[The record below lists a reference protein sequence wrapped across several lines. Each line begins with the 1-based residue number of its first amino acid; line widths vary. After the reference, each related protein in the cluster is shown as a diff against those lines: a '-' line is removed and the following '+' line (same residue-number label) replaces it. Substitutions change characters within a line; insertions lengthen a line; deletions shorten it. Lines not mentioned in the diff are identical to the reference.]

1 MVGPYS
7 FKGETMSKLLEN
19 LNLEQQQA
27 VTHKNGPLLI
37 VAGAGTG
44 KTTVVTR
51 RLAWL
56 VENKLAKTEE
66 ILTLTFT
73 DKASQELE
81 ERIDQLLPYGF
92 LDLWIHTF
100 HSFCE
105 RILKQ
110 HCLEI
115 GLPGDFKLLTQTESW
130 LLVRENLEK
139 FDLDYYKPLGN
150 PTKFIHALLKH
161 FSRCKD
167 EMIFP
172 SDYLQYAE
180 SLVLDS
186 DLIVE
191 GTIYDEKKKYQEIAN
206 AYHTYN
212 QLLLDNNALDF
223 GDLIA
228 YTLKLFKERPQ
239 ILNIYRQQ
247 FKYILVDEFQDTN
260 LAQYEL
266 IKLLAMPQNN
276 LTVVGD
282 DDQSIYKF
290 RGAAISNI
298 LHFKNDFPE
307 ATLIALISNYRS
319 RQNILD
325 HAYKVISYNNPDR
338 LEVKLNINKK
348 LSSQNKTDGLIEVI
362 KTRTGEEEA
371 KKVAEKIQF
380 LKIQEEERGSYCTW
394 NDFAILIRSNSEA
407 DLFTLA
413 LDKLDIPFQF
423 LASSG
428 LYRQELVLDIIAYL
442 KLLDNYHENG
452 AMYRILSSSFINLDF
467 DDLVKINYQSKK
479 KTQSI
484 FETLKTRQVLN
495 LTEKSLEKI
504 DNLLRLI
511 DKHTQLAK
519 NLPTTSV
526 VYGFLNDTGYL
537 KNLVVQNNEGSI
549 EAAKQIMFLKQFY
562 NTIEKFEVG
571 HAEKK
576 VKNFLDF
583 FNYLLDSG
591 EEGALERNISAG
603 PEAVK
608 IMTLHSAKGLEFK
621 YIFLVN
627 LVEMKFPSVSRA
639 EPIELPDKLIK
650 EILPSGDAHLQ
661 EERRLF
667 YVGAT
672 RAKDGLF
679 LTLADNYGGV
689 RKRKPSRFIQEMGLP
704 TAEINEVTEQEFLN
718 DVKQEKPREN
728 QPQTLIGLPST
739 FSFTQLKTFS
749 TCPRQYRFAHI
760 LHIPTKGNAS
770 FSFGKTIHLTLQKFY
785 QQIINLNSVSQGN
798 LFGQQPMASEINT
811 IQVPSLEE
819 LLNFYEESWIDEW
832 YLDKNQKKEYFE
844 KGKKILRTFYETT
857 NWKIPKMLEVG
868 FNLRFGEIKLK
879 GQIDRI
885 DCLPDGSVEIIDY
898 KTGSAKEDSKLT
910 SEDKEQLLIYQLA
923 AEKFFKE
930 KPSLLTFYYLDGN
943 SKVSFIG
950 SNKELTKLEEKII
963 KQIAEIKQ
971 SDFPAKPSSFICSHC
986 DFKDICDVADL
997 S

>member
-1 MVGPYS
+1 
-7 FKGETMSKLLEN
+7 MSKLLEN
-19 LNLEQQQA
+19 LNSEQQQA

-44 KTTVVTR
+44 KTTVITR

-56 VENKLAKTEE
+56 VENRLAKTEE

-73 DKASQELE
+73 DKAAQELE

-92 LDLWIHTF
+92 LDLWVHTF

-110 HCLEI
+110 HCLEV

-130 LLVRENLEK
+130 LLVRENLDK
-139 FDLDYYKPLGN
+139 FDLDYYRPLGN

-167 EMIFP
+167 EMISP
-172 SDYLQYAE
+172 ADYLQYAE
-180 SLVLDS
+180 SLILDA

-212 QLLLDNNALDF
+212 QLLLDNNVLDF

-239 ILNIYRQQ
+239 ILEFYRQQ

-266 IKLLAMPQNN
+266 IKLIASPKNN

-298 LHFKNDFPE
+298 LHFKRDFSNTSLI
-307 ATLIALISNYRS
+307 TLIYNYRS
-319 RQNILD
+319 CQNILD
-325 HAYKVISYNNPDR
+325 YAYKLISFNNPDR
-338 LEVKLNINKK
+338 LEVNLKINKK
-348 LSSQNKTDGLIEVI
+348 LLSQNKEEGIIEVI
-362 KTRTGEEEA
+362 KARTGEEEA
-371 KKVAEKIQF
+371 RKVAEKIQQ
-380 LKIQEEERGSYCTW
+380 LKIKEEERGGNCTW
-394 NDFAILIRSNSEA
+394 NDFVILIRSNSEA

-428 LYRQELVLDIIAYL
+428 LYRQDLVLDIIAYL
-442 KLLDNYHENG
+442 KLLDNYHENS
-452 AMYRILSSSFINLDF
+452 ALYRILSSSFIDLNY
-467 DDLVKINYQSKK
+467 DDLIKITHQAKK
-479 KTQSI
+479 KSESI
-484 FETLKTRQVLN
+484 FEILKTRQILD
-495 LTEKSLEKI
+495 LTEETLRKI
-504 DNLLRLI
+504 DNLLRFLE
-511 DKHTQLAK
+511 KHTQTAK
-519 NLPTTSV
+519 ELPTTGV
-526 VYGFLNDTGYL
+526 VYAFLNDTGYL
-537 KNLVVQNNEGSI
+537 KNLVVQNNAGKI

-562 NTIEKFEVG
+562 NAVEKFETSHV
-571 HAEKK
+571 EKR

-583 FNYLLDSG
+583 FNYLLESG
-591 EEGALERNISAG
+591 EEGALEKSISAG

-608 IMTLHSAKGLEFK
+608 IMTLHAAKGLEFK

-627 LVEMKFPSVSRA
+627 LVEMKFPSVNRS
-639 EPIELPDKLIK
+639 EPIELPEKLIK

-667 YVGAT
+667 YVGVT
-672 RAKDGLF
+672 RARDGLF
-679 LTLADNYGGV
+679 LTLADNYGGN
-689 RKRKPSRFIQEMGLP
+689 RKRKPSRFIQE
-704 TAEINEVTEQEFLN
+704 
-718 DVKQEKPREN
+718 
-728 QPQTLIGLPST
+728 IGLST
-739 FSFTQLKTFS
+739 TTLNEETGEENFVEKKKKVKKVSEKFPNILPAAFSFTQLKTFS

-760 LHIPTKGNAS
+760 LHIPTKGSAS

-785 QQIINLNSVSQGN
+785 QEVISLNSVAQGN
-798 LFGQQPMASEINT
+798 LFGEQSATSRTNEIR
-811 IQVPSLEE
+811 VPSLEK
-819 LLNFYEESWIDEW
+819 LLNFYEESWINEW
-832 YLDKNQKKEYFE
+832 YLDKNQRQKYFE
-844 KGKKILRTFYETT
+844 KGRKILREFYEKTD
-857 NWKIPKMLEVG
+857 WRVPKMLEVG
-868 FNLRFGEIKLK
+868 FNLRFGDVKLK

-885 DCLPDGSVEIIDY
+885 DCLSDGSVEIIDY
-898 KTGSAKEDSKLT
+898 KTGEAKEEGKLT

-923 AEKFFKE
+923 AEKVLQE
-930 KPSLLTFYYLDGN
+930 KPAQLTFYYLDGN
-943 SKVSFIG
+943 TKVSFIG

-963 KQIAEIKQ
+963 SQISEIKQ
-971 SDFPAKPSSFICSHC
+971 SDFPAKPSVFTCSHC
-986 DFKDICDVADL
+986 DFKDICDSADL